1 MRRLMILLLLG
12 ITLLLF
18 SCVSM
23 NASDPNSTLPS
34 NRPANWENQ
43 SLGVPL

>member
-1 MRRLMILLLLG
+1 MRRLMILVLLG
-12 ITLLLF
+12 GTMLLF

-23 NASDPNSTLPS
+23 NVSDPNSTLPS
-34 NRPANWENQ
+34 NRPASWENQ